1 MENSTWEKERES
13 MRKTESYLSQPDTSD
28 KKNLKGMMF
37 FLKLTILMGFILI
50 LNEVLNEGDIF
61 ILNQGDFKIA
71 NTFLIIGGIGVM
83 IYSFRF
89 AFGTRT

>member
-1 MENSTWEKERES
+1 MG
-13 MRKTESYLSQPDTSD
+13 KTESYLSQSETTD

-37 FLKLTILMGFILI
+37 FFKLSILMGFILI

-61 ILNQGDFKIA
+61 ILNQVDFKIA
-71 NTFLIIGGIGVM
+71 NTFLFIGGIGVM
-83 IYSFRF
+83 IYGFRF